1 MNLFAKICT
10 LPVAAALVSQIAVA
24 GPLSVEVNKTIPV
37 HLRSAAASV
46 VLGNQTIA
54 DVAVHDEKL
63 IFITGDIENEPV
75 VSVMFR
81 VEDYCRG
88 NNNWLIFDKSG
99 RQIYSTD
106 ILVVAN
112 EANVVTINR
121 SGSNYTYD
129 CAPTCRSTLSV
140 GDAPEHFEQY
150 IDQQTGV
157 KALSDSN

>member
-63 IFITGDIENEPV
+63 IFITGKTFGTTNL
-75 VSVMFR
+75 
-81 VEDYCRG
+81 
-88 NNNWLIFDKSG
+88 LIFDKSG

-112 EANVVTINR
+112 EANVVTIR
-121 SGSNYTYD
+121 IQ
-129 CAPTCRSTLSV
+129 L
-140 GDAPEHFEQY
+140 Y
-150 IDQQTGV
+150 I
-157 KALSDSN
+157 

>member
-24 GPLSVEVNKTIPV
+24 GPLSVEVNKTIPI

-63 IFITGDIENEPV
+63 IFITGKTFGTTNL
-75 VSVMFR
+75 
-81 VEDYCRG
+81 
-88 NNNWLIFDKSG
+88 LIFDKSG

>member
-10 LPVAAALVSQIAVA
+10 LPAAAALVSQIAVA

-63 IFITGDIENEPV
+63 IFITGKTSGTTNL
-75 VSVMFR
+75 
-81 VEDYCRG
+81 
-88 NNNWLIFDKSG
+88 LIFDKSG

>member
-1 MNLFAKICT
+1 
-10 LPVAAALVSQIAVA
+10 
-24 GPLSVEVNKTIPV
+24 VNKTIPV

-63 IFITGDIENEPV
+63 IFITGKTFGTTNL
-75 VSVMFR
+75 
-81 VEDYCRG
+81 
-88 NNNWLIFDKSG
+88 LIFDKSG